1 MFTTTLVDLGDG
13 RTEVTYRQTG
23 HLPEEQYPLIE
34 EGVNGF
40 YDRLA
45 AQLGRT

>member
-1 MFTTTLVDLGDG
+1 MSEAPSTTGQ
-13 RTEVTYRQTG
+13 EG
-23 HLPEEQYPLIE
+23 HLPEEEYRQIE

-45 AQLGRT
+45 EQLRRT